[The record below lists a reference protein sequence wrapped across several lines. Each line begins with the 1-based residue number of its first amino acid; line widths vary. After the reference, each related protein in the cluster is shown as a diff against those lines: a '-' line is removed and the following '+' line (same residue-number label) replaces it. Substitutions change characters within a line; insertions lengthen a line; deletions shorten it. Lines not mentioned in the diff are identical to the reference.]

1 MPKWIRGGGKTLIH
15 QKWIICRFF
24 LNNPSLSG
32 CCGGVDG
39 FCKGGIC
46 GCHKRAIVKWMLCH
60 GGIDIGGVVV
70 GMVDIVGYFTDGEIV
85 LVLITTTTTT

>member
-1 MPKWIRGGGKTLIH
+1 MKLGGGGRKKTPCISGDGSGCVGRVL
-15 QKWIICRFF
+15 R
-24 LNNPSLSG
+24 LSG
-32 CCGGVDG
+32 CRGGVDS